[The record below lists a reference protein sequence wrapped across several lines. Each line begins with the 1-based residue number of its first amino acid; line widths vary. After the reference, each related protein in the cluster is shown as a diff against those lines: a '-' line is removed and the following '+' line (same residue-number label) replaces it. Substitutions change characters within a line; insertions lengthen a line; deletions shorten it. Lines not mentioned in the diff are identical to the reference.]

1 MKISSRSWGRNAKR
15 PGEDKEGKI
24 DWSLVFEEEKEII
37 NDKKELRL
45 EGSDGWRHKSEIIL
59 VIICHVWFSFKWSSS
74 NINCIS

>member
-45 EGSDGWRHKSEIIL
+45 EGSDG
-59 VIICHVWFSFKWSSS
+59 
-74 NINCIS
+74 